1 MTTCLT
7 HASLWGLYFSG
18 ACAGFLLGAPL
29 AALVVWVAWAHHV
42 RRLAR
47 GGK

>member
-1 MTTCLT
+1 MTCLT
-7 HASLWGLYFSG
+7 HGSILGLYVSG

-29 AALVVWVAWAHHV
+29 AALAVWVAWAHHV

-47 GGK
+47 GGR